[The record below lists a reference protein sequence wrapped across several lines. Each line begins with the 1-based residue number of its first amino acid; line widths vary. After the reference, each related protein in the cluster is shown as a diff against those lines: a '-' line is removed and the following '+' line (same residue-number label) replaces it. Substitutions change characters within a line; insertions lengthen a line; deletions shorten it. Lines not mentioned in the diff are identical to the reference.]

1 MSTCTDHNNANLTI
15 EDYLRGQVAY
25 PITDEAI
32 TAILFDRGHSFGED
46 IIDFEVK
53 DRELSVADALMWCAS
68 QPSITGS
75 VEDANGVWKHKEG
88 ARTISA
94 SDKAELRRR
103 AYRIYRKYGLYIGES
118 SIKMHSIGLKI
129 NRTCR

>member
-1 MSTCTDHNNANLTI
+1 MDCHTNYNTTLTI

-25 PITDEAI
+25 PITDEALF
-32 TAILFDRGHSFGED
+32 AILADRGMSAGVG
-46 IIDFEVK
+46 IADFEIK
-53 DRELSVADALMWCAS
+53 DRELATADVLMWCAS
-68 QPSITGS
+68 LPSITGS

-88 ARTISA
+88 ARTISS

-103 AYRIYRKYGLYIGES
+103 AYRIYRKYGLYVGES

-129 NRTCR
+129 NKTCR